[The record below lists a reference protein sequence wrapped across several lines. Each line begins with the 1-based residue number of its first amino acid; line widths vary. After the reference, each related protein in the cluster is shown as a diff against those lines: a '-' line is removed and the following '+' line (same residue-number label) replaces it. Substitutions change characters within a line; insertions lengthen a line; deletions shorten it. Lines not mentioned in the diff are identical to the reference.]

1 MRASLRLSAV
11 FLVLA
16 APLAQA
22 QSFPVKPVR
31 VVVGFVPGGPTD
43 IMARMVSQKLS
54 ESWGQT
60 VIIENRAGATTQ
72 IAGEV
77 VANSVPDGYTLLA
90 NASTQALLPTLY
102 PKMAYDPIKDFK
114 PITVVFSAPF
124 LLTLTPTLPVKSI
137 NDVVKL
143 AKARPGELSYGSAGL
158 GSASHLTFELFRV
171 NTGTSMGH
179 VPYKGQGQALAD
191 LVAGEV
197 QLMFNS
203 LGAVTGFLKSGRL
216 RTVGVTSAERLP
228 SLPEVPTFKES
239 RVPDMVTG
247 SWYGFWAPART
258 PDTIANQLNKEIVR
272 ITQSPEIR
280 QRILDMG
287 GVPMG
292 NSRAEF
298 EAFQEADRARWARV
312 IKEAGIKL
320 Q

>member
-1 MRASLRLSAV
+1 MPSSLKLSAAL
-11 FLVLA
+11 LVLA
-16 APLAQA
+16 APLALA
-22 QSFPVKPVR
+22 QPFPAKPIR
-31 VVVGFVPGGPTD
+31 VVIGFSPGGPTD
-43 IMARMVSQKLS
+43 IMARMISQKLT
-54 ESWGQT
+54 ESFGQA
-60 VIIENRAGATTQ
+60 VIIENRAGGTTQ

-77 VANSVPDGYTLLA
+77 VANSAPDGYTLLA
-90 NASTQALLPTLY
+90 NASTQALLPSLY
-102 PKMAYDPIKDFK
+102 PKMNYDPIKDFK

-124 LLTLTPTLPVKSI
+124 LLTVSRTLPVKSI

-158 GSASHLTFELFRV
+158 GSASHLTFELFKV
-171 NTGTSMGH
+171 STGTNMGH

-191 LVAGEV
+191 LASGEV

-203 LGAVTGFLKSGRL
+203 LGAVTGFLKDGRM
-216 RTVGVTSAERLP
+216 RAVGVTSAQRLP
-228 SLPEVPTFKES
+228 SLPDVPTFAES
-239 RVPDMVTG
+239 GIPEMVTG
-247 SWYGFWAPART
+247 SWYGFWAPVRT
-258 PDTIANQLNKEIVR
+258 PDEIVNRLNKEMVR

-280 QRILDMG
+280 KRILDMG

-298 EAFQEADRARWARV
+298 EAFQEEDRARWARV